1 MLVVQWKGNF
11 FLLILIVKREKWLTH
26 DWSLGCLPTVYGIEK
41 LFFCNNDVS
50 FQDSW
55 RGIYRKIKG
64 QELKWNKERSLA
76 RSTGRTFISAWL
88 GQFQQLLKTCVIY
101 WSLILHAMGLP
112 MQICQHYVSTY
123 GVNHQQ
129 IGAVAMGTLLKPAWL
144 IYYLSLKAHDNINP
158 MGNNHENLSKTFKKF
173 LFFSQ

>member
-1 MLVVQWKGNF
+1 MKREF
-11 FLLILIVKREKWLTH
+11 FLLILIVKREKWLAH

-55 RGIYRKIKG
+55 RGIYRRIKG

-76 RSTGRTFISAWL
+76 RNTGRTFIAAWL

-101 WSLILHAMGLP
+101 WSLSLHARGLP
-112 MQICQHYVSTY
+112 MQIMPALCVNIWCQPPADRCRCHGNALKTRVVY
-123 GVNHQQ
+123 
-129 IGAVAMGTLLKPAWL
+129 ILLKLDSTW
-144 IYYLSLKAHDNINP
+144 
-158 MGNNHENLSKTFKKF
+158 
-173 LFFSQ
+173 